1 MRALPVLL
9 TLLLACGWFGG
20 KKITDETVANY
31 IKAYVRLKQAG
42 PELAERMRNAQGK
55 EIEIDQGMAGYNE
68 IEKIIKE
75 SGFESYQEFVEV
87 NAKIGLAFSQIEG
100 RQFMNEMDQMHSIGF
115 EEIDK
120 QLADP
125 QVPEEAKAEL
135 RRARKEGRR
144 EYGKEQTLGGGS
156 DERRGNDRGQRKP
169 WRWVRRHAKEIRDA
183 YTGGDCAAPRG
194 NSSGG
199 ICSSGAP
206 PAPACLRSGFSVPT
220 PAPAA
225 GPRCSGPD
233 LASLCSASL
242 LRTRI
247 AVRSELVRS
256 FKARLSITL
265 VSLLLHSG
273 NTATAQE

>member
-135 RRARKEGRR
+135 RRARKEVA
-144 EYGKEQTLGGGS
+144 ENMAK
-156 DERRGNDRGQRKP
+156 NKP
-169 WRWVRRHAKEIRDA
+169 WAEGVMKGAEMIGDKETMEVVRRHAKEIRDA
-183 YTGGDCAAPRG
+183 YTGGIAQPQRQFFG
-194 NSSGG
+194 
-199 ICSSGAP
+199 
-206 PAPACLRSGFSVPT
+206 R
-220 PAPAA
+220 
-225 GPRCSGPD
+225 D
-233 LASLCSASL
+233 L
-242 LRTRI
+242 
-247 AVRSELVRS
+247 
-256 FKARLSITL
+256 
-265 VSLLLHSG
+265 
-273 NTATAQE
+273 Q